1 MEIREAVTG
10 KELERVK
17 TLYEA
22 AFPENEKKPF
32 SFMLEGRKKGQFNIL
47 YIEEEACFCG
57 LAIMMLYGNMALLDY
72 FAIDP
77 DLRNSG
83 HGGRALKKL
92 QERFAEKKFL
102 LEIESTQGLKDRE
115 ELPAGISREEARK
128 RLRRKAFYQ
137 RWGMEAM
144 DFRVLL
150 FGVEMELLVY
160 KDRVEF
166 DEYHEMLE
174 HVLPPGYGDRVV
186 LV

>member
-1 MEIREAVTG
+1 MEIREAVTR
-10 KELERVK
+10 KELEKVK

-22 AFPENEKKPF
+22 TFPENEKKPF

-47 YIEEEACFCG
+47 YIEEECFCG

-83 HGGRALKKL
+83 HGGRALRKL
-92 QERFAEKKFL
+92 QERFAGKKFL
-102 LEIESTQGLKDRE
+102 LEIESTQGLKDGE
-115 ELPAGISREEARK
+115 EQPTGISREEAQK

-160 KDRVEF
+160 RDRVEF
-166 DEYHEMLE
+166 DEYHEILE